1 VAAILLVVGLIGL
14 LANQPILFAS
24 LGPTLYLQASDS
36 KLASAR
42 LYNVV
47 LSHAIGLLA
56 AYLAL
61 LIVGADHAP
70 SIFETHQ
77 LNFIRIVAAAL
88 AIFLAIPVE
97 IMLGASHPPAA
108 ATTLLVTLGAFHINL
123 SDALTAMTC
132 TESASLLGISIKLVK
147 RHHFHEVIPR
157 NTYAVSLQGYA
168 GETRGNG
175 GSHVAQ

>member
-1 VAAILLVVGLIGL
+1 MGKVVATYVWPALSVAAILLVVGLIGL
-14 LANQPILFAS
+14 PANQPILFAS

-42 LYNVV
+42 LSNVV
-47 LSHAIGLLA
+47 LGHAIGLLA

-77 LNFIRIVAAAL
+77 LNFLRIVAAAL

-123 SDALTAMTC
+123 SDALTVTAGVL
-132 TESASLLGISIKLVK
+132 AAGLLGELSRRL
-147 RHHFHEVIPR
+147 HL
-157 NTYAVSLQGYA
+157 TLQ
-168 GETRGNG
+168 TPSQQHRGR
-175 GSHVAQ
+175 AYP